1 MSILPRNVNYYYDNL
16 IEDKNLSST
25 NILSEQQSKINN
37 IDSDYD
43 LFFYIYQTDLQ
54 NTINKNSQNDLSNI
68 NKVNSLAS

>member
-25 NILSEQQSKINN
+25 NILSEQQSNINN
-37 IDSDYD
+37 IDGDYD

>member
-1 MSILPRNVNYYYDNL
+1 MSILPRNINYYYDNL